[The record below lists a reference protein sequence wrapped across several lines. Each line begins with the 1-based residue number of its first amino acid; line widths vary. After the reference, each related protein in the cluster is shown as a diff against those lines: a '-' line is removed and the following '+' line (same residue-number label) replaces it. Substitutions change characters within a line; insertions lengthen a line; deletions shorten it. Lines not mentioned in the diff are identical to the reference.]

1 MTKSELRKSYLA
13 RQRELS
19 PAERTEKSGRIAEN
33 LFANFDLA
41 AIAVLHCF
49 IPIERFNEVDT
60 TFIFHGIWQQFPR
73 VQTVVPRVEFETG
86 EMESVRYTA
95 ETELEQN
102 RWNIHEPSHDEIV
115 KPGQIDM
122 VLTPG
127 LAYDRSGHRI
137 GYGKGFYD
145 RFLSQC
151 RPDCLM
157 IGLSYFE
164 PVDEI
169 GDTHEGDVR
178 LDHIVTPKRILT
190 VTRRAA

>member
-13 RQRELS
+13 RQRGLS

-33 LFANFDLA
+33 LFANFNLTS
-41 AIAVLHCF
+41 IAVLHCF

-60 TFIFHGIWQQFPR
+60 TFIFHGLWGQFPR
-73 VQTVVPRVEFETG
+73 LQTVVPRVNFETG
-86 EMESVRYTA
+86 AMESVSYTA

-102 RWNIHEPSHDEIV
+102 RWSIHEPSHDEIV
-115 KPGQIDM
+115 EPGLIDM

-127 LAYDRSGHRI
+127 LAYDLTGHRI

-145 RFLSQC
+145 RFLSRC
-151 RPDCLM
+151 RPDCLK

-164 PVDEI
+164 PVDAI
-169 GDTHEGDVR
+169 DDTHEGDVR
-178 LDHIVTPKRILT
+178 LDHIVTPVRLLKVLNEGD
-190 VTRRAA
+190 